1 MFLQGD
7 TTKRNVLGD
16 LEEQWRQARYSLYQD
31 IEDDIADL
39 ALQEMDE
46 SPMPLRP
53 RHADDSED
61 ILMFDS
67 STAEQKDNE
76 YVPAISS
83 DIGGINGI
91 NGGSD
96 GGDGGDGDGLEHVE
110 VPCTDINIA
119 EDVLDMDMDVDIDLD
134 ILNSLPDTRLDD
146 SQHDTDI
153 DEPLFDASLDM
164 QDFSEPTQ
172 PLVEE
177 PPERPKSPEL
187 LEPVDLPISSGLR
200 GSGKDHWALEWLTPA
215 MKSRLCKLT
224 ADDVTPCDSLFLDNP
239 WVNERNTI
247 DDIARAFVDSEG
259 GGHLHEATPLDGVG
273 PHGHSAPNGSGSAL
287 RWTLHHL
294 MQAKGANAAE
304 SLYTGRSS
312 LAGGISGDGVTQYLS
327 HMFSLIRPSAE
338 EEAEQVVSGALRLPK
353 DKDKDKDKGASAKAV
368 PEQDKLMEQLIAGA
382 EKRVPW
388 SQNKLDIHSIE
399 SMIVNR
405 APQKAEVVPQAIPT
419 PS

>member
-1 MFLQGD
+1 
-7 TTKRNVLGD
+7 
-16 LEEQWRQARYSLYQD
+16 
-31 IEDDIADL
+31 
-39 ALQEMDE
+39 
-46 SPMPLRP
+46 
-53 RHADDSED
+53 
-61 ILMFDS
+61 
-67 STAEQKDNE
+67 
-76 YVPAISS
+76 
-83 DIGGINGI
+83 
-91 NGGSD
+91 
-96 GGDGGDGDGLEHVE
+96 
-110 VPCTDINIA
+110 
-119 EDVLDMDMDVDIDLD
+119 
-134 ILNSLPDTRLDD
+134 
-146 SQHDTDI
+146 
-153 DEPLFDASLDM
+153 
-164 QDFSEPTQ
+164 
-172 PLVEE
+172 
-177 PPERPKSPEL
+177 
-187 LEPVDLPISSGLR
+187 GLR

-259 GGHLHEATPLDGVG
+259 GGHLHEATPLEGVG

-405 APQKAEVVPQAIPT
+405 APQKAEVQQHKDGASDQGGDTEALLQVE
-419 PS
+419 